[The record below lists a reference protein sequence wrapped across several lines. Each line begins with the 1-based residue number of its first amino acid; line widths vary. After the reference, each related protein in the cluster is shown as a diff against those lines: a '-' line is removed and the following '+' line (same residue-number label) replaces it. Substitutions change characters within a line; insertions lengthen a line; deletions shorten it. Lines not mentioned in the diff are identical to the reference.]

1 MTLSRQDPAS
11 SRPRAAGPQ
20 AGARRATAIV
30 FAAQGTAVAAVS
42 TTIPAVKER
51 FGLPALVITAVILAV
66 ALAAGAGSFLGLAA
80 IRRMGPVTAMRGCV
94 VTAAAALLCIAWAPV
109 PAVLVA
115 SYVLFGLAI
124 GGIDVSA
131 NTRAAAVER
140 HYGHS
145 IFASFYAVWSGA
157 GVAAALV
164 TAGATR
170 LGWAVE
176 DTLTLQAA
184 LVLAAVTAIRSHDLP
199 QRGTGPEIPD
209 TASTSTP
216 LGRKLWARLVPFGMV
231 LLFAYVVDSSVSTWS
246 TAYLHQTLAASLAA
260 APLAYAAYQ
269 AGTVLGR
276 TGADRLVRRIGPVA
290 VVCCAAV
297 LTAIA
302 LAGLACAPTWPIA
315 ALAAGFTGLGVSAL
329 APLCLASAG
338 RLQPDAAE
346 AVLARLNLFNYA
358 GLIAGGAVSGVLGSA
373 GDFRLAYAVPALPV
387 LLLLVTAR
395 SFAPARQTDGNDAEE
410 PQRLTPVAT

>member
-1 MTLSRQDPAS
+1 MTVSRSDSAS
-11 SRPRAAGPQ
+11 TRSGSRSLQ
-20 AGARRATAIV
+20 IGARRVTTVV
-30 FAAQGTAVAAVS
+30 FAAQGAAVAAVS
-42 TTIPAVKER
+42 TTVPAVRER
-51 FGLPALVITAVILAV
+51 FGLPSLVTTAVILAV
-66 ALAAGAGSFLGLAA
+66 ALAAGAGSFLGLVAV
-80 IRRMGPVTAMRGCV
+80 RRVGAVAAMRGCV
-94 VTAAAALLCIAWAPV
+94 LTVAGALLGIAWAPD

-131 NTRAAAVER
+131 NTRAAVVER
-140 HYGHS
+140 HYDKS

-164 TAGATR
+164 TAGTNR
-170 LGWAVE
+170 LGWAVQH
-176 DTLTLQAA
+176 TLTVQAV
-184 LVLAAVTAIRSHDLP
+184 LVLALASTIRSHDLP
-199 QRGTGPEIPD
+199 DTATGPVPAAAP
-209 TASTSTP
+209 TA
-216 LGRKLWARLVPFGMV
+216 LGRNLWARLVPFGVV

-269 AGTVLGR
+269 LGTVLGR
-276 TGADRLVRRIGPVA
+276 AGVDRLVRRLGPVA
-290 VVCCAAV
+290 VVSCAAV
-297 LTAIA
+297 VTAAA
-302 LAGLACAPTWPIA
+302 LAGLASAPTWPIA
-315 ALAAGFTGLGVSAL
+315 AGAAGLTGLGVSAL

-373 GDFRLAYAVPALPV
+373 GDFRLAYAAPV
-387 LLLLVTAR
+387 LPILLILVMAR
-395 SFAPARQTDGNDAEE
+395 SFALVKPADAEGAEE
-410 PQRLTPVAT
+410 PQTLLPLAG